1 MEKKLVKNP
10 AFMPYGAGRRLCVG
24 DRIARMQ
31 MFLFLT
37 TLIRKFEYSLPDGAV
52 PDFNVDG
59 GNFTLSAVPFKIVV
73 TEVETPM
80 PTN

>member
-1 MEKKLVKNP
+1 
-10 AFMPYGAGRRLCVG
+10 
-24 DRIARMQ
+24 MQ

-37 TLIRKFEYSLPDGAV
+37 TLIRKFEFSLPDGAV

-59 GNFTLSAVPFKIVV
+59 GNFTLSAVPFKMVV

-80 PTN
+80 PTQRDE